1 MMSCDLLSLYFLPS
15 HRSDMANSHTARSE
29 RAIQQV
35 RNRAATLRR
44 IAHRHIPVP
53 AALAGLSF
61 AALER
66 FGERATSTRKRRLSL
81 LSFATMMVLVGPAAA
96 QAGCGS
102 DPLTFL
108 SSIHGMIQ
116 RSAGLIIGAMV
127 IAAGIMK
134 MIPGRGTNSIGNAL
148 IGGVLV
154 GLVFLV
160 VGPALVDLAGQSSP
174 INPDACTGGG
184 GGG

>member
-1 MMSCDLLSLYFLPS
+1 MSNTPL
-15 HRSDMANSHTARSE
+15 TT
-29 RAIQQV
+29 V
-35 RNRAATLRR
+35 RNHVASLREVAYR
-44 IAHRHIPVP
+44 TVPVP

-61 AALER
+61 IALER

-81 LSFATMMVLVGPAAA
+81 LSVAAMMVLVGPAAA
-96 QAGCGS
+96 QTGCSS
-102 DPLTFL
+102 DPLAFL

-154 GLVFLV
+154 GLVFVV
-160 VGPALVDLAGQSSP
+160 VGPALVDLAGQHSP
-174 INPDACTGGG
+174 INPNACGAGGG
-184 GGG
+184 GSGG

>member
-1 MMSCDLLSLYFLPS
+1 MSNSPLTTIRNSSVVSLTQVAY
-15 HRSDMANSHTARSE
+15 
-29 RAIQQV
+29 QQV
-35 RNRAATLRR
+35 
-44 IAHRHIPVP
+44 PVP

-66 FGERATSTRKRRLSL
+66 LGERATSTRKRRLSL
-81 LSFATMMVLVGPAAA
+81 LSLAAMMVMVGPAAA
-96 QAGCGS
+96 QAGCGGG
-102 DPLTFL
+102 PLSFL
-108 SSIHGMIQ
+108 SSVHSMIQ
-116 RSAGLIIGAMV
+116 RSAGLIIGSMV

-160 VGPALVDLAGQSSP
+160 VGPALVELAGQNSA
-174 INPDACTGGG
+174 INPNACGAGGG
-184 GGG
+184 SGG

>member
-1 MMSCDLLSLYFLPS
+1 MPALL
-15 HRSDMANSHTARSE
+15 T
-29 RAIQQV
+29 
-35 RNRAATLRR
+35 
-44 IAHRHIPVP
+44 
-53 AALAGLSF
+53 GLSV

-66 FGERATSTRKRRLSL
+66 FGERATSTRKKRLSL
-81 LSFATMMVLVGPAAA
+81 LSLGAMMILVGPAAA
-96 QAGCGS
+96 QTGCGS

-154 GLVFLV
+154 GLVFVV
-160 VGPALVDLAGQSSP
+160 VGPALVELAGQHSP
-174 INPDACTGGG
+174 INPNACTGGG
-184 GGG
+184 GGSG

>member
-1 MMSCDLLSLYFLPS
+1 MPDSPL
-15 HRSDMANSHTARSE
+15 T
-29 RAIQQV
+29 
-35 RNRAATLRR
+35 TLRNQVASLR
-44 IAHRHIPVP
+44 RYANRRAPIP
-53 AALAGLSF
+53 AALGGLSVV
-61 AALER
+61 ALASI
-66 FGERATSTRKRRLSL
+66 GERATETRKRRLSL
-81 LSFATMMVLVGPAAA
+81 LSVAAMMVLVGPAAA
-96 QAGCGS
+96 QAGCSGG
-102 DPLTFL
+102 PLSFL

-154 GLVFLV
+154 GLVFIV